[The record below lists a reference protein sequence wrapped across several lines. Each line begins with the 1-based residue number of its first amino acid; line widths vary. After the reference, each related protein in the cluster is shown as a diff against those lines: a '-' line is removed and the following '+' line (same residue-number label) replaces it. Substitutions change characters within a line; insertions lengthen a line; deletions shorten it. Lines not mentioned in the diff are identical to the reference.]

1 MTSWRRHP
9 GPNGR
14 KSSLCQIASPDGPWD
29 FLGEAAMRAG
39 ILLKDYRYF
48 LSRSES

>member
-14 KSSLCQIASPDGPWD
+14 KSSLCQIDYPHAAWD
-29 FLGEAAMRAG
+29 LLGEAPMWAG